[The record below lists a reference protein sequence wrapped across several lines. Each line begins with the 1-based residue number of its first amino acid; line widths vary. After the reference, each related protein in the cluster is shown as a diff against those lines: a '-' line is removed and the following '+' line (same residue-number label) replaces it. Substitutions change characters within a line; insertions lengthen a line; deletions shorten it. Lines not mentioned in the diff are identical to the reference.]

1 MGLTLHLFGYMVIFM
16 EKEDSENLK
25 ALRESVDKILVIM
38 QKPKR
43 IVARI
48 LEGVALGVG
57 ILSVL
62 GTIDIIRQWIGG

>member
-1 MGLTLHLFGYMVIFM
+1 M

-25 ALRESVDKILVIM
+25 VLRESVEKILSILQEPKKVI
-38 QKPKR
+38 
-43 IVARI
+43 ARI

-62 GTIDIIRQWIGG
+62 GTVDILRQWIGG